1 MSSGSRTRSAQVA
14 LGLVWAGSLAS
25 PLTGVLGLLGWS
37 LDRALE
43 SSGPLGLIDLAPHTA
58 LGLILGGGAL
68 GLLHPPEAG
77 AVRRAAG
84 RACAVGMAVIGIAIL
99 FRYFGLELVRAVM
112 TQPWTQALSRP
123 PSEAPEMTA
132 TALCFVLLGG
142 GLLLLGRAEPRPS
155 WRMEALLLP
164 GLFVTLMMFNGLL
177 HGELVSVNTPVLLSH
192 TGMGLQTA
200 AGLLLLGVGALCA
213 RPAQGVMIH
222 VTRLTLGGYLARRLV
237 PVTLLGPL
245 LFGALLEVLARFELL
260 GEPLKTPLF
269 ATVASLG
276 SAGLVLVSTALL
288 DRLHQERLRVRAAL
302 AASEERYRDLL
313 ETAPDPVVAVDQH
326 GMVRFVNAQVERV
339 FGYQREELIGHDV
352 AVLLPE
358 SMRAQQLQSLEK
370 YMRAP
375 VVRSA
380 GLALPLR
387 GLRKDGSEFPVEVSL
402 SPCQTPEGL
411 TVTAIIRD
419 VTEREQHVARL
430 QDARAEAERERLLL
444 QTVVDSAPVGILFV
458 DPETDKV
465 RTNVALTAMLGRPV
479 DPSEG
484 QERYQGSFLHPDGR
498 AVSLDEF
505 PSTRALTGQA
515 FPAQEFLIVRPDRQ
529 VPVLA
534 SAAPVFG
541 SSEAVRGV
549 VVTIQ
554 DITARR
560 ELEQL
565 QHDYV
570 GLISHD
576 LRNPL
581 QVIALRTQLLQRL
594 LEERGMTREAALA
607 GSLLQNTRQMSWL
620 VEELLENSILEAG
633 QVELRREPTELVPFL
648 EEVLDRDLPPDARER
663 FLLEAAGPL
672 PPVLVDAPRLERV
685 VVNLLTNALKY
696 SPPASPIELRI
707 QQTAEVV
714 ELSVRDQGLGL
725 LPEDAVRL
733 FQKYYRTKE
742 GRRAKG
748 AGLGLYICRL
758 IVEAHGGA
766 IRVASQPGQGAIFTV
781 TLPLKA
787 SPQENRGAERGAA

>member
-1 MSSGSRTRSAQVA
+1 MSSGLRTRSAQVV
-14 LGLVWAGSLAS
+14 LGLVWAGILAS
-25 PLTGVLGLLGWS
+25 PLTGALGLLGWW
-37 LDRALE
+37 LDRAFE

-58 LGLILGGGAL
+58 LGLILGGVAL
-68 GLLHPPEAG
+68 GLLHPAEAG
-77 AVRRAAG
+77 TVRRAAG
-84 RACAVGMAVIGIAIL
+84 RACAVGMAVIGVAIL
-99 FRYFGLELVRAVM
+99 FQYFGLELVRAVM
-112 TQPWTQALSRP
+112 TQPWTHELSQP

-132 TALCFVLLGG
+132 TALCFLLLGG
-142 GLLLLGRAEPRPS
+142 GLLLLGRAQPRPS

-164 GLFVTLMMFNGLL
+164 ALFVTLMMFNGLL
-177 HGELVSVNTPVLLSH
+177 HGALVSVNTPVLLSH

-213 RPAQGVMIH
+213 RPEQGLMVQI
-222 VTRLTLGGYLARRLV
+222 TRRTIGGYLARRLV
-237 PVTLLGPL
+237 PVSLLGPL
-245 LFGALLEVLARFELL
+245 LFGALLEVLARFQLL

-269 ATVASLG
+269 ATVSSLG
-276 SAGLVLVSTALL
+276 SGGLVLLSSALL
-288 DRLHQERLRVRAAL
+288 DRLHQERLRANAAL
-302 AASEERYRDLL
+302 AASEARYRDLL
-313 ETAPDPVVAVDQH
+313 ETAPDPVVAVDPH
-326 GMVRFVNAQVERV
+326 GVVRFVNAQVERV
-339 FGYQREELIGHDV
+339 FGYQREELIGQEV

-358 SMRAQQLQSLEK
+358 PLRGPYQRSLEV

-380 GLALPLR
+380 GQAMPLR
-387 GLRKDGSEFPVEVSL
+387 GRRKDGSELPVEVSL

-419 VTEREQHVARL
+419 VTEREQHLARL

-479 DPSEG
+479 DPSEC
-484 QERYQGSFLHPDGR
+484 QEPYHGNFLHPDGR
-498 AVSLDEF
+498 AVSLEEL

-515 FPAQEFLIVRPDRQ
+515 VPAQEFLIVRPDRQ
-529 VPVLA
+529 LPVLA

-541 SSEAVRGV
+541 SSEQVRGV

-565 QHDYV
+565 QQDYV

-594 LEERGMTREAALA
+594 LQERGLTREAALT
-607 GSLLQNTRQMSWL
+607 GSLFQNTRQMSWL

-633 QVELRREPTELVPFL
+633 QVELRREPTDLVLFL
-648 EEVLDRDLPPDARER
+648 EEVLERDLPPDTRER

-672 PPVLVDAPRLERV
+672 PPVLVDPPRLERV

-696 SPPASPIELRI
+696 TPPATPIELHL
-707 QQTAEVV
+707 QQAGEAV
-714 ELSVRDQGLGL
+714 ELSVRDHGLGL
-725 LPEDAVRL
+725 LPEEAVRL

-758 IVEAHGGA
+758 IVEAHGGG
-766 IRVASQPGQGAIFTV
+766 IRVASQPGQGAVFTI

-787 SPQENRGAERGAA
+787 PTQESTETQRGAA